1 MQWYNGEDKFSD
13 IFLSRVLE
21 SIPYKKNAAESV
33 FAAIVPTVALY
44 SKAITH
50 IVDFFMNEEQAPARE
65 LLSRLIEV
73 KSAESDEKIY
83 ALACEALRKQQF
95 STCKEA

>member
-21 SIPYKKNAAESV
+21 SIPYKNAVESV

-44 SKAITH
+44 SKTIAH
-50 IVDFFMNEEQAPARE
+50 IVDFFLSEEQATARE
-65 LLSRLIEV
+65 LLGRLIEV
-73 KSAESDEKIY
+73 KSAENDERIY
-83 ALACEALRKQQF
+83 ALACEALRK
-95 STCKEA
+95 